1 MQLSDIDL
9 LDRDRFT
16 KGVPHEWFTYLRREA
31 PVYHHPE
38 PGGPGFWVI
47 TKHADVVAVG
57 RDGATFSS
65 DQKRGGVVQLEGR
78 PEDYQFEQGGNL
90 MLTMDAPEH
99 TRYRKLVNRGFTPRQ
114 MRMIEPHIRDLAN
127 QIIDDVIEAGECDF
141 VVDVAAELPLQVIAE
156 MIGVPREDRHKLF
169 EWSNRMIGSEDPE
182 YRVSEEEVQNAQIE
196 MFMYANELAQE
207 RRANPRD
214 DIVTALLE
222 AEVDGDQLSEM
233 DFNLFFLLLAV
244 AGNET
249 TRNSISHGVR
259 AFCDY
264 PDQYQL
270 LVEDPSRAQLA
281 AEEVVRWASPVM
293 YFRRNVTT
301 DTELRGQALKAGREG
316 EHLVHLRE
324 PRRGRVRGA
333 LHVRHHPQPERTRR
347 VRWWRTAPLSR
358 IEPRPDGDL
367 RAARGDGASH
377 PETRADRR
385 RAAAAIELHRRH
397 QAHAG
402 EVPQGVARS
411 RPGLSIPL
419 NSPSEELT

>member
-1 MQLSDIDL
+1 MKLSDIDL

-16 KGVPHEWFTYLRREA
+16 TGVPHEWFTFLRREA
-31 PVYHHPE
+31 PVYFHPE
-38 PGGPGFWVI
+38 RNGPGFWVI
-47 TKHADVVAVG
+47 TKYDDVVAVG
-57 RDGATFSS
+57 RDGVTFSS
-65 DQKRGGVVQLEGR
+65 DQKRGGVVMLEGR
-78 PEDYQFEQGGNL
+78 PEDYEFEQGGNL

-114 MRMIEPHIRDLAN
+114 MRKLEPHIRELTNKILDE
-127 QIIDDVIEAGECDF
+127 VIEAGECDF

-156 MIGVPREDRHKLF
+156 MIGVPQEDRHKLF

-182 YRVSEEEVQNAQIE
+182 YTVSEAEVQNAQVE
-196 MFMYANELAQE
+196 MFMYANSLAQE

-222 AEVDGDQLSEM
+222 AEVDGDRLSEM

-249 TRNSISHGVR
+249 TRNSISHGIR

-293 YFRRNVTT
+293 YFRRNVTR
-301 DTELRGQALKAGREG
+301 DTELRGQQIKAGDKVSIWYISANRDEDVFDDPFTFDITRDPNDHVGFGGGGPHHCLGANLARMEIYVLLEEMARRIPQLELVGDVQPLRSNFIAGIKHMQVKYPAGKRE
-316 EHLVHLRE
+316 V
-324 PRRGRVRGA
+324 
-333 LHVRHHPQPERTRR
+333 
-347 VRWWRTAPLSR
+347 S
-358 IEPRPDGDL
+358 
-367 RAARGDGASH
+367 
-377 PETRADRR
+377 
-385 RAAAAIELHRRH
+385 
-397 QAHAG
+397 
-402 EVPQGVARS
+402 
-411 RPGLSIPL
+411 
-419 NSPSEELT
+419 

>member
-1 MQLSDIDL
+1 MKLSDIDL

-16 KGVPHEWFTYLRREA
+16 TGVPHEWFTFLRREA
-31 PVYHHPE
+31 PVYFHPE
-38 PGGPGFWVI
+38 ANGPGFWVI
-47 TKHADVVAVG
+47 TKYDDVVAVG

-65 DQKRGGVVQLEGR
+65 DQKRGGVVMLEGR
-78 PEDYQFEQGGNL
+78 AEDYEFEQGGNL

-114 MRMIEPHIRDLAN
+114 MRKLEPHIRELTN
-127 QIIDDVIEAGECDF
+127 KILDDVIEAGECDF

-156 MIGVPREDRHKLF
+156 MIGVPQEDRHKLF

-182 YRVSEEEVQNAQIE
+182 YSVSEAEVQGAQVE
-196 MFMYANELAQE
+196 MFMYANALAQE

-222 AEVDGDQLSEM
+222 SEVDGDRLSEM

-249 TRNSISHGVR
+249 TRNSISHGIR

-293 YFRRNVTT
+293 YFRRNVTR
-301 DTELRGQALKAGREG
+301 DTELRGQEIKAGDKVSIWYISANRDEDVFDDPFSFDITRDPNDHVGFGGGGPHHCLGANLARMEIYVLLEEMARRIPQLELVGDVQPLRSNFIAGIKHMQVKYPAGTRE
-316 EHLVHLRE
+316 V
-324 PRRGRVRGA
+324 
-333 LHVRHHPQPERTRR
+333 
-347 VRWWRTAPLSR
+347 S
-358 IEPRPDGDL
+358 
-367 RAARGDGASH
+367 
-377 PETRADRR
+377 
-385 RAAAAIELHRRH
+385 
-397 QAHAG
+397 
-402 EVPQGVARS
+402 
-411 RPGLSIPL
+411 
-419 NSPSEELT
+419 

>member
-1 MQLSDIDL
+1 MQLSDINL

-16 KGVPHEWFTYLRREA
+16 SGVPHEWFTLLRREA
-31 PVYHHPE
+31 PVYFHPE

-47 TKHADVVAVG
+47 SKHADVISVG

-99 TRYRKLVNRGFTPRQ
+99 TRYRKLVNRGFTPRR
-114 MRMIEPHIRDLAN
+114 MRMLEPHIRELTN
-127 QIIDDVIEAGECDF
+127 KILDDVIEAGECDF

-156 MIGVPREDRHKLF
+156 MIGVPQEDRHKLF

-182 YRVSEEEVQNAQIE
+182 YRVSDEEVQNAQIE
-196 MFMYANELAQE
+196 MFMYANALAEE

-222 AEVDGDQLSEM
+222 AEVDGDQLTEM

-270 LVEDPSRAQLA
+270 LVEDPSRSQLA

-293 YFRRNVTT
+293 YFRRNVTK
-301 DTELRGQALKAGREG
+301 DTEIRGQEIKAGDKVSIWYISANRDEEVFDAPFTFDITRDPNEHVGFGGGGPHHCLGSNLARMEIYVVLEEMARRIPKVELVGDVPPLRSNFIAGIKHMPVKFPPGPRE
-316 EHLVHLRE
+316 V
-324 PRRGRVRGA
+324 
-333 LHVRHHPQPERTRR
+333 
-347 VRWWRTAPLSR
+347 S
-358 IEPRPDGDL
+358 
-367 RAARGDGASH
+367 
-377 PETRADRR
+377 
-385 RAAAAIELHRRH
+385 
-397 QAHAG
+397 
-402 EVPQGVARS
+402 
-411 RPGLSIPL
+411 
-419 NSPSEELT
+419 